1 MKMVNWSEYEEALK
15 KLHKQLELHEFD
27 DMVAIG
33 RGGSIVAAYLSS
45 KMGVPVFHTVFIRH
59 SGHGRELKI
68 IPEDLDHARF
78 LRGRLL
84 LVDDSLIDGRAMR
97 YVLDLLPKTAS
108 VVTSVAFC
116 RKGSNFKPEFVG
128 EYTDEKERQII
139 FPYDPVI

>member
-1 MKMVNWSEYEEALK
+1 MVNWSEYEEALK
-15 KLHKQLELHEFD
+15 KLYEQLELHEFD

-45 KMGVPVFHTVFIRH
+45 KMGVPIFHPVFVRH
-59 SGHGRELKI
+59 SGHGPELKI
-68 IPEDLDHARF
+68 IPEDLDHARY

-97 YVLDLLPKTAS
+97 YVLDLLPKTAT
-108 VVTSVAFC
+108 VVTAVAFC
-116 RKGSNFKPEFVG
+116 RKGSNLKPDFVA
-128 EYTDEKERQII
+128 EYTDEKERQIL